1 MKRNL
6 FLSLLL
12 MVVLA
17 SCNPRVVTDIVK
29 IYPPIVVPD
38 SVIVYGVGQRVPAS
52 ARTIG
57 RVSVGK
63 GNIAAKCTY
72 SDVLLLAKT
81 EVAKAGGNGL
91 MITSHSMP
99 SSGGGNCHEIAG
111 SILLLKDGAVKK
123 DSLSDAVF
131 KNLAAEQNEVIRR
144 HSVPGN
150 TFSVNIGYGHIFSN
164 IYVADDN
171 FLNGMPL
178 RNGVDWRLQY
188 DHTFSSGLGMG
199 ILYSGFRS
207 SGWVYGT
214 KDSFLENYIAPV
226 LSGRWKFTDKWIVKA
241 EFGIGYYRH
250 DENASNGYHIWADG
264 TALNLDLG
272 LEYMV
277 TPHLGLGVSAG
288 LLFGC
293 VGDMKDN
300 RGNVYSSYY
309 CETNGVARYTLL
321 TGFRYYF

>member
-12 MVVLA
+12 MLILA
-17 SCNPRVVTDIVK
+17 SCNPVVVTDIVK
-29 IYPPIVVPD
+29 SYPPIVVPD
-38 SVIVYGVGQRVPAS
+38 SVIVYGVGQHVPAS
-52 ARTIG
+52 AKIIG

-63 GNIAAKCTY
+63 GSIAAKCTY
-72 SDVLLLAKT
+72 SDVIRLAKT

-91 MITSHSMP
+91 MITSHSLP
-99 SSGGGNCHEIAG
+99 SSGGGNCHQIAG
-111 SILLLKDGAVKK
+111 SILLLKDGTVKK
-123 DSLSDAVF
+123 DSLSNAVF
-131 KNLAAEQNEVIRR
+131 KNLAAEQDEVIRR

-150 TFSVNIGYGHIFSN
+150 TFSANIGYGHIFSD

-171 FLNGMPL
+171 FLNGIPQ

-188 DHTFSSGLGMG
+188 DHSFSSGLGIG

-214 KDSFLENYIAPV
+214 KDTFLENYIAPV
-226 LSGRWKFTDKWIVKA
+226 LSGRWKFADKWIVKA
-241 EFGIGYYRH
+241 EFGIGYL
-250 DENASNGYHIWADG
+250 WADG

-288 LLFGC
+288 LLSGYL
-293 VGDMKDN
+293 GEMNDN
-300 RGNVYSSYY
+300 RGNVYSSYN
-309 CETNGVARYTLL
+309 CDTNGVARYTLL